1 MKTGAIVKRW
11 KSHLS
16 ELLSPEELD
25 LDALKNK
32 NYLDPSIWIED
43 LYPKKEVVNKLLNIS
58 RDFFSKLNLKNIK
71 IYDII
76 ITGSIAGYN
85 WSKYSDIDLHILID
99 FKEVDENVDLVKDY
113 FDAKRYVWNKT
124 HDIMINKHE
133 VEIYI
138 QDVSEPHISSGI
150 YSLMK
155 KSWLTKPEKEDFSI
169 DDKNVTL
176 KVNSFVDE
184 IDRLEGL
191 YKKGLFENAYDY
203 GNKLKDKIKRFR
215 TCGLEKDVIFSVE
228 NLTFKVLR
236 RTEYIGKLMDI
247 ITNSYDRKMSIN
259 NGRSKKEKRITI
271 RTSSR

>member
-1 MKTGAIVKRW
+1 MQTCVLVERW

-32 NYLDPSIWIED
+32 DYLDPSIWIED
-43 LYPKKEVVNKLLNIS
+43 IAPKKDVVNKLLNIT
-58 RDFFSKLNLKNIK
+58 RDFFNKLNLKNIK

-76 ITGSIAGYN
+76 LTGSIAGYN
-85 WSKYSDIDLHILID
+85 WSNYSDIDLHILID

-113 FDAKRYVWNKT
+113 FDAKRYVWNKA
-124 HDIMINKHE
+124 HDIVISGHE

-150 YSLMK
+150 YSIMK
-155 KSWLTKPEKEDFSI
+155 KSWITKPEKEDFSI
-169 DDKNVTL
+169 DDKNVTM
-176 KVNSFVDE
+176 KVNTFVDE

-191 YKKGLFENAYDY
+191 YNKGLYENAYKY
-203 GNKLKDKIKRFR
+203 GNKLKEKIKRFR
-215 TCGLEKDVIFSVE
+215 TCGLEKEGIFSVE

-236 RTEYIGKLMDI
+236 RTEYIGKLMNI

-259 NGRSKKEKRITI
+259 GRSTGEKRITI
-271 RTSSR
+271 RTSGR

>member
-1 MKTGAIVKRW
+1 M
-11 KSHLS
+11 
-16 ELLSPEELD
+16 
-25 LDALKNK
+25 
-32 NYLDPSIWIED
+32 
-43 LYPKKEVVNKLLNIS
+43 
-58 RDFFSKLNLKNIK
+58 
-71 IYDII
+71 
-76 ITGSIAGYN
+76 
-85 WSKYSDIDLHILID
+85 HILID

-215 TCGLEKDVIFSVE
+215 TCGLEKDGIFSVE

>member
-1 MKTGAIVKRW
+1 MQTDVLVERW

-32 NYLDPSIWIED
+32 DYLDPSIWIED
-43 LYPKKEVVNKLLNIS
+43 IAPKKDVVNKLLNIT
-58 RDFFSKLNLKNIK
+58 RDFFNKLNLKNIK

-76 ITGSIAGYN
+76 LTGSIAGYN

-113 FDAKRYVWNKT
+113 FDAKRYVWNKA
-124 HDIMINKHE
+124 HDIVISGHE

-150 YSLMK
+150 YSIMK
-155 KSWLTKPEKEDFSI
+155 KSWITKPEKEDFSI
-169 DDKNVTL
+169 DDKNVTM
-176 KVNSFVDE
+176 KVNTFVDE

-191 YKKGLFENAYDY
+191 YNKGLYENAYKY
-203 GNKLKDKIKRFR
+203 GNKLKEKIKRFR
-215 TCGLEKDVIFSVE
+215 TCGLEKEGIFSVE

-236 RTEYIGKLMDI
+236 RTEYIGKLMNI

-259 NGRSKKEKRITI
+259 GRSTGEKRITI
-271 RTSSR
+271 RPSIN

>member
-203 GNKLKDKIKRFR
+203 GNKLKEKIKRFR
-215 TCGLEKDVIFSVE
+215 TCGLEKDGIFSVE